1 MCSHRAFRDLPFIAA
16 LLIIL
21 PNAAKSRPHLLTP
34 AAHVAVRSDTLAAF
48 SSCSS
53 TIRRRQH
60 VPKYTDTSLRHCTA
74 LSASRN
80 FNTRESNTN
89 SPTSAAEMRRLE
101 AEVEAS
107 AMARLDKERVKR
119 ALQNKRDGIGGS
131 YAYGDPS
138 TLTEYEADQ
147 PPSRMKIAFAAGTSA
162 ATVALLAL
170 HTPLPIGA
178 CAFAVVAAYAAVDPL
193 DDGGGIFAPLAR
205 ILGRA
210 TIETTNTA
218 MPRVKGAILAA
229 TTGEEEISRLKRR
242 VQELEKENVELKQ
255 YLGIRETVDDN
266 MNAFTLDELR
276 DYARR
281 NGVVFSG
288 RSKAQLF
295 ATLLERGIIQIN

>member
-1 MCSHRAFRDLPFIAA
+1 M
-16 LLIIL
+16 
-21 PNAAKSRPHLLTP
+21 
-34 AAHVAVRSDTLAAF
+34 
-48 SSCSS
+48 
-53 TIRRRQH
+53 
-60 VPKYTDTSLRHCTA
+60 A
-74 LSASRN
+74 LSATSRE
-80 FNTRESNTN
+80 TSTKSNTN
-89 SPTSAAEMRRLE
+89 NASSQQQLSAAEMRRLE

-119 ALQNKRDGIGGS
+119 ALQSRRDDLRSGNSYNPYGGGRTS
-131 YAYGDPS
+131 S
-138 TLTEYEADQ
+138 SLMEYDATDQQ

-193 DDGGGIFAPLAR
+193 DDGGGVVAPLAR

-210 TIETTNTA
+210 TIETTNEA
-218 MPRVKGAILAA
+218 LPRVKGAILAA
-229 TTGEEEISRLKRR
+229 TTGEEEIGRLKRR
-242 VQELEKENVELKQ
+242 VQQLEKENAQLRSA
-255 YLGIRETVDDN
+255 LGIRETVDDN

-288 RSKAQLF
+288 RTKAQLF
-295 ATLLERGIIQIN
+295 ATLLERGIIKIN